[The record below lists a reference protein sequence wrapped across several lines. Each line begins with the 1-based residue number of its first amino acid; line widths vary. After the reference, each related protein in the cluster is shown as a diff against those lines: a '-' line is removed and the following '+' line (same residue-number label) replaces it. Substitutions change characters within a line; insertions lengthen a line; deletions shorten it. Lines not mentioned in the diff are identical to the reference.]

1 MVRREVVAAKAGR
14 SRAWLNDAALL
25 LLDSSEV
32 FIADQKGRDLAIFYL
47 FLAIQE
53 CIDLAAHWVAD
64 AGWGEPD
71 DAGSAFDV
79 LADRA
84 VIDRET
90 ATSLRAAVGLRNRI
104 AHGYALLDYARVHG
118 DAQRGLPALRRFL
131 LAITEAAG
139 I

>member
-14 SRAWLNDAALL
+14 ARVWLNDASATLL
-25 LLDSSEV
+25 TPLDAFLAEPKS
-32 FIADQKGRDLAIFYL
+32 RDLAIFYL

-64 AGWGEPD
+64 EGWGEPD

-79 LADRA
+79 LADRH
-84 VIDRET
+84 VIDREA

-104 AHGYALLDYARVHG
+104 AHGYALLDHGRVHREARSG
-118 DAQRGLPALRRFL
+118 IAALRTFL
-131 LAITEAAG
+131 VAVTEAAG
-139 I
+139 L